1 MHARYVRGFPFHS
14 TPGYSRAVPTG
25 TQKIRTPSFLFPLSY
40 FLFPLSYFLFPISYF
55 LFPISYFLFPISYF
69 LFPISYFLFPL
80 SYFHLPVFPDC
91 QLPGGVPGSFHK
103 KATDPFGSVAGF
115 DGSRRLIV

>member
-1 MHARYVRGFPFHS
+1 MRDMSGGSRFTPPPATLGSSLPGLKRFARPLS
-14 TPGYSRAVPTG
+14 
-25 TQKIRTPSFLFPLSY
+25 SFLFPLSA
-40 FLFPLSYFLFPISYF
+40 
-55 LFPISYFLFPISYF
+55 
-69 LFPISYFLFPL
+69 
-80 SYFHLPVFPDC
+80 FHLPVFPDC